1 MNCALSAAL
10 LVAVLGTSPV
20 FTAQAHTQAPWDAPG
35 VQQTHGAVRLRG
47 ERTNWRTMR
56 VRQRLVHTVRA
67 AIAATGRPWTELP
80 RGRADLAILSQW
92 AVGPAPRG
100 ES

>member
-1 MNCALSAAL
+1 MERA
-10 LVAVLGTSPV
+10 
-20 FTAQAHTQAPWDAPG
+20 TQ
-35 VQQTHGAVRLRG
+35 L
-47 ERTNWRTMR
+47 R